1 MADYALVKDNKVVNT
16 VVWDGETEVD
26 FGSDF
31 LSVLIPNGA
40 SVSIGYGYDGNVFSA
55 PELTDEQQ
63 AEKDAAAI
71 NANTSIKALLM
82 NESSQMISVLQD
94 SVDLEMATEDEARL
108 LPLWKKYRVLL
119 NRINADITGEIKWP
133 TKPN

>member
-31 LSVLIPNGA
+31 LSVLIPDGA
-40 SVSIGYGYDGNVFSA
+40 SVSIGYDYNGKVFSA
-55 PELTDEQQ
+55 PELTEEQQ

-71 NANTSIKALLM
+71 NVNTSLKALLM
-82 NESSQMISVLQD
+82 NKFSQMISVLQN
-94 SVDLEMATEDEARL
+94 SVDSEMATDDEARL

-119 NRINADITGEIKWP
+119 NRINANVASEIDWP
-133 TKPN
+133 AKAK